1 MSHLFNF
8 FDNVDIINLFMA
20 RNIIDTLGNIIFNT
34 AYEDESTLKIITD
47 RKKIAAFYL
56 KGWFLVDLLSI
67 LPFDLSEVNGI
78 NKMMR
83 FGRLSKLYKLIK
95 LGRLT
100 RMVKLAKQK
109 NKFIKYL

>member
-1 MSHLFNF
+1 MYGKELSSEIVTTNYFIDASF
-8 FDNVDIINLFMA
+8 MVDIIL
-20 RNIIDTLGNIIFNT
+20 IFNT